1 MTCRLATGKVNARPR
16 GFILAYLMFALAI
29 AGVVTVGLA
38 QIRSRDVQ
46 AEVLTANV
54 DRIVA
59 AVTVIRGQ
67 LILCAATYPVGAVV
81 PVVANDG
88 TVIGTV
94 TTEFPVLAGPNPGD
108 LRARVNGL
116 ASDMNCPGR
125 PAGTSRNVW
134 AGNDGVF
141 FPPGAPGFGP
151 WSYSVH
157 TDTGGASLR
166 VTRIEISLS
175 STSGEAGRAV
185 LRRVRLRLLER
196 GGNLGSTVQLT
207 NNDDTLT
214 VVLLDT
220 TTP

>member
-1 MTCRLATGKVNARPR
+1 MTRRVAFAGGLRRPH

-59 AVTVIRGQ
+59 AVTLIRGQ

-81 PVVANDG
+81 SVENSLQ
-88 TVIGTV
+88 TV
-94 TTEFPVLAGPNPGD
+94 TTEFPVLSGPNPGA
-108 LRARVNGL
+108 LQARLGGL

-125 PAGTSRNVW
+125 PGTSRNVW
-134 AGNDGVF
+134 TGNDGVF
-141 FPPGAPGFGP
+141 FPPGAPGFAP

-157 TDTGGASLR
+157 TGGLPLR
-166 VTRIEISLS
+166 VTKIEISLT
-175 STSGEAGRAV
+175 STSGEAGRAA
-185 LRRVRLRLLER
+185 LRRVYLRLLER
-196 GGNLGSTVQLT
+196 GGTLGSTVQLT
-207 NNDDTLT
+207 NNDDKLT

>member
-1 MTCRLATGKVNARPR
+1 MTRRVAFAGGLRRPH

-46 AEVLTANV
+46 AEALTANV

-59 AVTVIRGQ
+59 AVTLIRGQ

-81 PVVANDG
+81 SVENS
-88 TVIGTV
+88 TQTV
-94 TTEFPVLAGPNPGD
+94 TTEFPVLSGPGPGE
-108 LRARVNGL
+108 LQARVGGL

-134 AGNDGVF
+134 TGNDGVF
-141 FPPGAPGFGP
+141 FPPGAPGFAP
-151 WSYSVH
+151 WSYSVY
-157 TDTGGASLR
+157 TGGTPLR
-166 VTRIEISLS
+166 VTKIEISLT

-185 LRRVRLRLLER
+185 LRRARLRLLER